1 MGLNAYTDSGKNE
14 TKVAKKATK
23 VVNKVIEP
31 SEKEYKSYYLS
42 KSTIDLINKVSL
54 TKKIAD
60 SKYSH
65 DDAIREAF
73 VLLAK
78 EIGV

>member
-1 MGLNAYTDSGKNE
+1 MGLNAYTDSGKKGKNP
-14 TKVAKKATK
+14 TKKESAL
-23 VVNKVIEP
+23 

-42 KSTIDLINKVSL
+42 KSTIDLVNRVTL
-54 TKKIAD
+54 TKKIEE

-73 VLLAK
+73 ELFAK
-78 EIGV
+78 ENGISS